1 MICNYPMLSSL
12 KCRLRSFHLQSIL
25 HIEAGYAAGT
35 HIFTVPYGYQ
45 FGESIISDM
54 QYDQICVEVETY
66 LRTNS
71 NSNSLPYYDIITKSL
86 AEDASGFS
94 IRKYPEEIV
103 STALHLLYQHN
114 YRKPMTF
121 DAFLSRFGYSL
132 L

>member
-1 MICNYPMLSSL
+1 MIEFSQQKVRQYLVH
-12 KCRLRSFHLQSIL
+12 SFL
-25 HIEAGYAAGT
+25 Y
-35 HIFTVPYGYQ
+35 YQ
-45 FGESIISDM
+45 LGESIISDM
-54 QYDQICVEVETY
+54 QYDQICVKVGTY

-71 NSNSLPYYDIITKSL
+71 NSNSLPYYDIIIKNL

>member
-1 MICNYPMLSSL
+1 MIEFGQQKVRQYLVH
-12 KCRLRSFHLQSIL
+12 SFL
-25 HIEAGYAAGT
+25 Y
-35 HIFTVPYGYQ
+35 YQ
-45 FGESIISDM
+45 LGESIISDM

-114 YRKPMTF
+114 YRKPMNF
-121 DAFLSRFGYSL
+121 VSFLSRFGYSL

>member
-1 MICNYPMLSSL
+1 MIEYSQQKARQYLVH
-12 KCRLRSFHLQSIL
+12 SFLYYKL
-25 HIEAGYAAGT
+25 
-35 HIFTVPYGYQ
+35 
-45 FGESIISDM
+45 GESIISDM

-71 NSNSLPYYDIITKSL
+71 NSNSLPYYDIIIKSL

>member
-1 MICNYPMLSSL
+1 MIEFSQQKARQYLVH
-12 KCRLRSFHLQSIL
+12 SFLYYKL
-25 HIEAGYAAGT
+25 
-35 HIFTVPYGYQ
+35 
-45 FGESIISDM
+45 GESIISDM

-71 NSNSLPYYDIITKSL
+71 NSLPYHDIITKSL

-103 STALHLLYQHN
+103 STALHLLYQCN
-114 YRKPMTF
+114 YSKSMTF
-121 DAFLSRFGYSL
+121 DAFLARFGYSL

>member
-1 MICNYPMLSSL
+1 MIEFSQQKVRQYLVH
-12 KCRLRSFHLQSIL
+12 SFL
-25 HIEAGYAAGT
+25 Y
-35 HIFTVPYGYQ
+35 YQ
-45 FGESIISDM
+45 LGESIISDM

-103 STALHLLYQHN
+103 STTRDNCPTHHYKRQ
-114 YRKPMTF
+114 
-121 DAFLSRFGYSL
+121 GI
-132 L
+132 

>member
-1 MICNYPMLSSL
+1 
-12 KCRLRSFHLQSIL
+12 
-25 HIEAGYAAGT
+25 
-35 HIFTVPYGYQ
+35 
-45 FGESIISDM
+45 M

-71 NSNSLPYYDIITKSL
+71 NSNPLPYHDIITKSL

-103 STALHLLYQHN
+103 STAMHLLYQHN
-114 YRKPMTF
+114 YRKSMTF
-121 DAFLSRFGYSL
+121 DAFLSRFGYNL

>member
-1 MICNYPMLSSL
+1 MIELSQQKVRQYL
-12 KCRLRSFHLQSIL
+12 VHSFL
-25 HIEAGYAAGT
+25 Y
-35 HIFTVPYGYQ
+35 YQ
-45 FGESIISDM
+45 LGESIIPDM

>member
-1 MICNYPMLSSL
+1 MIEFSQQKVRQYLVH
-12 KCRLRSFHLQSIL
+12 SFL
-25 HIEAGYAAGT
+25 Y
-35 HIFTVPYGYQ
+35 YQ
-45 FGESIISDM
+45 LGESIISDM

-71 NSNSLPYYDIITKSL
+71 NSNPLPYHDIITKSL

-114 YRKPMTF
+114 YRRKSMTF
-121 DAFLSRFGYSL
+121 DAFLSRLGYSL